1 MSIEAKSPNRS
12 LSAMNTLVDHK
23 GNLTEMEEQ
32 KVLQWTMGPAIGAK
46 QAEADSFYF
55 AAKRVMDLIIVTLSM
70 VFLLPLMAFI
80 ALLIKWDSPGPAIF
94 RQERVTT
101 RRRVRNGQVYWE
113 EIPFTIFKFRTM
125 RTDAKSTLHRQFI
138 EAYISGDDQRMAEL
152 QASQKADDAKYKLVQ
167 DPRVTRV
174 GSFLR
179 KTSLDELPQFWNV
192 LLGDMSIVGPRPPIP
207 YEVELYLFHHH
218 DRLRT
223 IPGVTGWWQVKG
235 RSATSF
241 EEMVGMD
248 VDYISRQSLWLDIK
262 IIFMTVT
269 AAVNGKGAR

>member
-1 MSIEAKSPNRS
+1 MSTWADKGK
-12 LSAMNTLVDHK
+12 LS
-23 GNLTEMEEQ
+23 EMEEQ
-32 KVLQWTMGPAIGAK
+32 KVLQWTMGPTISAK
-46 QAEADSFYF
+46 REDADALYF
-55 AAKRVMDLIIVTLSM
+55 FAKRVMDLVIVALSM
-70 VFLLPLMAFI
+70 VFLLPLLAFI

-94 RQERVTT
+94 RQERVTA
-101 RRRVRNGQVYWE
+101 RRRVRNGKVYWE
-113 EIPFTIFKFRTM
+113 ETPFTIFKFRTM
-125 RTDAKSTLHRQFI
+125 RADAKSTIHRQFI
-138 EAYISGDDQRMAEL
+138 EAYIAGDEQRMADL
-152 QASQKADDAKYKLVQ
+152 QSAQQAEDAKYKLTH

-192 LLGDMSIVGPRPPIP
+192 LKGDMSLVGPRPPIP
-207 YEVELYLFHHH
+207 YEVDLYLYHHH

-223 IPGVTGWWQVKG
+223 VPGISGWWQVRG

-248 VDYISRQSLWLDIK
+248 VEYIRDQSLWLDIK

-269 AAVNGKGAR
+269 AAIKGKGAR